1 MTSDLIECD
10 EYKMTNP
17 YCASR
22 LTREYNKMNDAK
34 NGSCIVTNFATD
46 KYIFSDGKFIQNINN
61 NIVLWQIK
69 YFFNP
74 FPQFVL
80 IRISPQ
86 LLILPSLL
94 FNPSPILP
102 WPSMTIFFRKNNCVK
117 LDGKQPAGTKM
128 PKMNATVNKIYLVLI
143 IKFLFDKNL

>member
-1 MTSDLIECD
+1 
-10 EYKMTNP
+10 MTNP

-102 WPSMTIFFRKNNCVK
+102 
-117 LDGKQPAGTKM
+117 
-128 PKMNATVNKIYLVLI
+128 
-143 IKFLFDKNL
+143 